1 MSEDEFS
8 SDSYVKE
15 CNTLQEFINS
25 EYKNIQYFRIE
36 DTYDSLKIFDTNG
49 NLTNVNKPPKEE
61 FEKKFEF
68 FKTTTQPLNYLRNLR
83 NRKIANTDYLM
94 VPDFPFPSE
103 EIRTSWIEYRQ
114 KLRDITATQKATINE
129 ECKLIVTWPTPPIW
143 PPDSS
148 KQTLVMLPVVE

>member
-36 DTYDSLKIFDTNG
+36 DTYDSLKVFDTNG

-68 FKTTTQPLNYLRNLR
+68 
-83 NRKIANTDYLM
+83 I
-94 VPDFPFPSE
+94 
-103 EIRTSWIEYRQ
+103 
-114 KLRDITATQKATINE
+114 
-129 ECKLIVTWPTPPIW
+129 
-143 PPDSS
+143 
-148 KQTLVMLPVVE
+148 PVFGIFELK